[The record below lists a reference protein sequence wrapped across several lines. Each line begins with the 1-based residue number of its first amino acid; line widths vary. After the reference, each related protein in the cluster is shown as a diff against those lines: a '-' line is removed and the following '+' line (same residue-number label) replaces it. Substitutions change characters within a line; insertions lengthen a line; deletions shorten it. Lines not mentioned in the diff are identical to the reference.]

1 MADVF
6 GAEFFGGIK
15 KLFRD
20 MGDDSHAEV
29 VALGGGDEVLG
40 AVAIDQTTPGT
51 TDSVSVATGQGAG
64 ATIGVTTGAAV
75 VTDANGTIQQY
86 LRGLVTLIAA
96 KIGVTVADGDNAVL
110 GTTTDAKVITD
121 AAGTIQQYLR
131 GIVHLLISILTVK
144 IDQTTD
150 GETNRVNAGGAL
162 EGPGS
167 PTVDSYTSAVVD
179 LAASTADQEI
189 IAAPGVDK
197 QIWVYGF
204 ALLCDTA
211 AGVITFQTE
220 DDVAITGAMAFSD
233 EGGISVSV
241 SGNFAMPI
249 WKLPTNKALEADT
262 GACTVDGWICYGI
275 ISI

>member
-131 GIVHLLISILTVK
+131 GIVHLLISIITVK
-144 IDQTTD
+144 IDQTTP
-150 GETNRVNAGGAL
+150 GTTNKVRTDPTTAA
-162 EGPGS
+162 
-167 PTVDSYTSAVVD
+167 PTVYNVTLTNANTEYSQAM
-179 LAASTADQEI
+179 LANCRRFEI
-189 IAAPGVDK
+189 QAR
-197 QIWVYGF
+197 
-204 ALLCDTA
+204 T
-211 AGVITFQTE
+211 
-220 DDVAITGAMAFSD
+220 DVAIRFAFVTGKVATPTAPWMTLK
-233 EGGISVSV
+233 
-241 SGNFAMPI
+241 SGVAYDSGMINQVAAPSTI
-249 WKLPTNKALEADT
+249 YLAAATAA
-262 GACTVDGWICYGI
+262 TVVEILCWV
-275 ISI
+275 

>member
-131 GIVHLLISILTVK
+131 GIVHLLISIITVS
-144 IDQTTD
+144 IDQTTP
-150 GETNRVNAGGAL
+150 GTTNKVVADATAATPTIYNVTLTVADTEYSQAMVANCRRFEFQARTEATIRFSNVTGKVAGPTSPWATLKAGDYYDS
-162 EGPGS
+162 GPINQGDSPSTLYLGS
-167 PTVDSYTSAVVD
+167 A
-179 LAASTADQEI
+179 TAGTIVEI
-189 IAAPGVDK
+189 IS
-197 QIWVYGF
+197 W
-204 ALLCDTA
+204 
-211 AGVITFQTE
+211 
-220 DDVAITGAMAFSD
+220 S
-233 EGGISVSV
+233 
-241 SGNFAMPI
+241 
-249 WKLPTNKALEADT
+249 
-262 GACTVDGWICYGI
+262 
-275 ISI
+275 